1 MTIQRTRSVPAQE
14 KNISAGSPGD
24 DPSSAGSLLQ
34 QAQGF
39 AQVAREALRDCER
52 GADAEKE
59 LHNRRNQSGQ

>member
-1 MTIQRTRSVPAQE
+1 MTIQRTRPIPTQE
-14 KNISAGSPGD
+14 KSISAGSPGD
-24 DPSSAGSLLQ
+24 DSSSPGSLLE

-39 AQVAREALRDCER
+39 AQVARDALRDCQR